1 MDQYNIVTFQST
13 RPSCASDK
21 NKMVDSAVDDGAS
34 VPLPPAVSFLKKSIC
49 LEMTEYCQDDME
61 EGELSEDEAEAPH
74 QPGTLRKPGTG
85 PHGKEGLRMEVPDLL
100 KDVSGVK
107 DMIVD
112 EETAEKIN
120 KRAARFQTRGSISFP
135 QVSALYRSMKIS
147 SDPGKRAGHRL
158 EVVHVW
164 SKERIDHAALQE
176 FFSEYQPLSVDLSGS
191 RKANV
196 SWATPANSAKAI
208 LGLSK
213 SIGEPEVGKKV
224 KHVIGFEE
232 ETSATVVE
240 DMEANPVGDMVHPD
254 DIGVELPEGG
264 PWRLATRAAEDLPVM
279 LLRFGRDSDL
289 YTERAPAR
297 GGAPRFS
304 DPVGI
309 ISRSKREELLAEQVI
324 HCWDNQW

>member
-1 MDQYNIVTFQST
+1 M
-13 RPSCASDK
+13 
-21 NKMVDSAVDDGAS
+21 
-34 VPLPPAVSFLKKSIC
+34 
-49 LEMTEYCQDDME
+49 
-61 EGELSEDEAEAPH
+61 
-74 QPGTLRKPGTG
+74 
-85 PHGKEGLRMEVPDLL
+85 
-100 KDVSGVK
+100 
-107 DMIVD
+107 
-112 EETAEKIN
+112 
-120 KRAARFQTRGSISFP
+120 
-135 QVSALYRSMKIS
+135 
-147 SDPGKRAGHRL
+147 
-158 EVVHVW
+158 
-164 SKERIDHAALQE
+164 
-176 FFSEYQPLSVDLSGS
+176 
-191 RKANV
+191 
-196 SWATPANSAKAI
+196 
-208 LGLSK
+208 
-213 SIGEPEVGKKV
+213 

-289 YTERAPAR
+289 YTESHHQAGR